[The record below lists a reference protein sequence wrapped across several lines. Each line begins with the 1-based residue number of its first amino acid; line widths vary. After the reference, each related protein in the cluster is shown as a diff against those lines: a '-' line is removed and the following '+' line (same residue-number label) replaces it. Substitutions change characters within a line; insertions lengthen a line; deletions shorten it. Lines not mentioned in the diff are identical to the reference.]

1 MLRSPAP
8 EEDIPLDPGS
18 LIRLAR
24 VASVDLAAG
33 TCTLK
38 YGDPDDPDGEVE
50 TPPIRWAA
58 ARAGLIAVW
67 MPPSEGEQVAFACPD
82 GDLASAVVL
91 GSLWSDANPAPGSTT
106 RAVVQFDDGAVLAYD
121 PAAHHADITLPVGAT
136 LAIAADGGIEITG
149 PIQITG
155 DVAITGNVTVTGTL
169 TADEDVIGGGK
180 SLKTHKHTGVQAG
193 AAQTGEPA

>member
-1 MLRSPAP
+1 MAWAMLRSPAP

-38 YGDPDDPDGEVE
+38 FGDPDDPDGEVE
-50 TPPIRWAA
+50 TPPLRWAA
-58 ARAGLIAVW
+58 ARAGSIRIWL
-67 MPPSEGEQVAFACPD
+67 PPGVGEQVVFACPD

-91 GSLWSDANPAPGSTT
+91 GSVWSDANPAPGSTT

-121 PAAHHADITLPVGAT
+121 PAETHADITLPAGAT
-136 LAIAADGGIEITG
+136 LTLVADGGIEITG
-149 PIQITG
+149 DI
-155 DVAITGNVTVTGTL
+155 AITGNVTLTGTL

-180 SLKTHKHTGVQAG
+180 SLKTHTHTGVQAG